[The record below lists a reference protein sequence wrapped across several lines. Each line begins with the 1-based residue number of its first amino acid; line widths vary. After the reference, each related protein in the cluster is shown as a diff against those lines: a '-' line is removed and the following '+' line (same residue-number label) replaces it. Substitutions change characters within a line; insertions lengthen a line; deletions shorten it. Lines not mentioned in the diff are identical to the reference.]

1 MKNKYVEKSLFK
13 EIKQG
18 IPMYVMMAPFFT
30 MFFLLT
36 VIPVLSSVVLS
47 FTDFNMVQFPK
58 WVGVSN
64 YIRLI
69 LEDEVFIIALKNTL
83 VFALITGPVG
93 YILSFVVAWFIN
105 DLSPFAK
112 NLITLLMYS
121 PALCGGMVTIW
132 AYIFAADSKG
142 LLNSILMRLG
152 LITSPVSFLTD
163 PQYSFTVCIFV
174 IIWSSMGVGFL
185 SLLSGLKSLDKSYFE
200 AAAIDGISNRWQELY
215 FVTLPQVGPQLIFS
229 AVMTISSSF
238 AIGGAI
244 SGLTGFPS
252 TEYATHTLV
261 LHMTDYATTRFE
273 MGYSATIAVIL
284 FGLMWGSWFA
294 IQKALKKF
302 TAD

>member
-1 MKNKYVEKSLFK
+1 MKYKEKTLLK
-13 EIKQG
+13 RIKAN
-18 IPMYVMMAPFFT
+18 IPMYVMMSPFFII
-30 MFFLLT
+30 FFLLT

-58 WVGVSN
+58 WVGLNN
-64 YIRLI
+64 YIRLF

-83 VFALITGPVG
+83 IFAMITGPVG

-105 DLSPFAK
+105 DLRPLAK
-112 NLITLLMYS
+112 NVITLFMYA
-121 PALCGGMVTIW
+121 PALCGGMITIW
-132 AYIFAADSKG
+132 TYIFASDAKG
-142 LLNSILMRLG
+142 LLNSILIKFG
-152 LITSPVSFLTD
+152 VITEPINYLTD
-163 PQYSFTVCIFV
+163 TRYSFTVCVFI

-215 FVTLPQVGPQLIFS
+215 YVTLPQVGPQLIFS

-238 AIGGAI
+238 SIGAAI

-252 TEYATHTLV
+252 TEYSTHTLV
-261 LHMTDYATTRFE
+261 LHMTDYATIRFE
-273 MGYSATIAVIL
+273 MGYSATVAVIL
-284 FGLMWGSWFA
+284 FALMWIVWFG
-294 IQKALKKF
+294 IQKVLKKF

>member
-1 MKNKYVEKSLFK
+1 MKIKNKEKTLFK
-13 EIKQG
+13 RIRQG
-18 IPMYVMMAPFFT
+18 IPMYVMMAPFFII
-30 MFFLLT
+30 FFLLT

-58 WVGVSN
+58 WVGINN
-64 YIRLI
+64 YVRLI
-69 LEDEVFIIALKNTL
+69 LEDEIFMIALKNTL

-105 DLSPFAK
+105 DLSPVAK
-112 NLITLLMYS
+112 NIVTLLMYS

-142 LLNSILMRLG
+142 LLNSLLIKYG
-152 LITSPVSFLTD
+152 LITSPISFLTD
-163 PQYSFTVCIFV
+163 AQYSFTVCVFI

-215 FVTLPQVGPQLIFS
+215 YVTLPQVGPQLIFS

-238 AIGGAI
+238 AIGGSI

-252 TEYATHTLV
+252 TEYSTHTLV
-261 LHMTDYATTRFE
+261 LHMTDYATVRFE

-284 FGLMWGSWFA
+284 FVLMWVSWLI

>member
-1 MKNKYVEKSLFK
+1 MKVKNNEKSLFK
-13 EIKQG
+13 RIRQG

-30 MFFLLT
+30 IFFLLT
-36 VIPVLSSVVLS
+36 VIPVLSSIILS

-58 WVGVSN
+58 WVGIDN

-69 LEDEVFIIALKNTL
+69 LEDEVFMIALKNTL

-105 DLSPFAK
+105 DLGPIAK
-112 NLITLLMYS
+112 NVVTLLMYS

-142 LLNSILMRLG
+142 LLNSLLIRFG
-152 LITSPVSFLTD
+152 LITSPINFLTD
-163 PQYSFTVCIFV
+163 AQYSFTVCIFIV
-174 IIWSSMGVGFL
+174 IWSSMGVGFL

-215 FVTLPQVGPQLIFS
+215 YVTLPQVGPQLIFS

-238 AIGGAI
+238 AIGSAI

-252 TEYATHTLV
+252 TEYSTHTLV

-273 MGYSATIAVIL
+273 MGYSATVAVIL
-284 FGLMWGSWFA
+284 FGLMWGSWFI